1 MVFVSG
7 FISFAGDQEV
17 AHMIFILRDDSLSQ
31 LISTNIRDHMPGNAS
46 QSGQFEETNPTT
58 QIEAS
63 RLSPTA
69 VRSKTQPRSVQ
80 TIDQIGLASVF
91 QPN

>member
-1 MVFVSG
+1 
-7 FISFAGDQEV
+7 
-17 AHMIFILRDDSLSQ
+17 MIFILRDDSLSQ

-58 QIEAS
+58 LIEAS

-69 VRSKTQPRSVQ
+69 VGSKTQPRSVQ

-91 QPN
+91 QPNLGVVP